1 MVNYTTER
9 DPDEIQRGNNL
20 GHLRLRHI
28 ETNEIILIP
37 TPSQDPRDPLT
48 WYVLDVVCYC
58 LQL

>member
-20 GHLRLRHI
+20 GHLRLRHA

-37 TPSQDPRDPLT
+37 TPSQDPKDPLT
-48 WYVLDVVCYC
+48 WYVSSR
-58 LQL
+58 